1 MNVLILFFCFQ
12 MNCKIFFT
20 GTTDTTRMTVHVSQ
34 TPGGAGAS
42 ISKSGIYKH
51 LSDEKV
57 WRRVGRVGV
66 GWVGHGC
73 WHHGLYKPC

>member
-1 MNVLILFFCFQ
+1 

-57 WRRVGRVGV
+57 WCAQGGDSEQSMGCPVVAVGKLYRVDFEGPKVF
-66 GWVGHGC
+66 
-73 WHHGLYKPC
+73 